1 MPVPRNTINN
11 RMRAFELY
19 INEDSSNATIVA
31 KASKSPAAL
40 NMAIQG
46 IDAINDAARKAVD
59 IFKSRESAKKAP
71 APVATPAVKP
81 ETPPVNP
88 QPIQNTVESIEEA
101 GPAPA
106 PVDSIAEL
114 KAKLNDNA
122 ELMKYLKFQAGKGD
136 KQATNLVKQLTAKA
150 AELSVLLDS
159 AITQAS
165 ESYKILDP
173 YLKKMLSRMGSDG
186 PAEVA
191 KMRTIFQKDEIP
203 TNDAIEFLKAA
214 QNGDVIDMV
223 KLVRTSDGVIDSFVK
238 PKLRKTFVKVIGDFF
253 DVLPQATGGN
263 IGPGEVAFTLLGNPV
278 EKVRKGDLMV
288 GAEPNGEKFEIK
300 AGNTTIPQTKK
311 GAGTPKLSGA
321 ILGGDKI
328 PTGKSAWPAVKK
340 ILDVAGFTDTEVA
353 DTDGKPYP
361 NYRLNNVGMKQ
372 FNDAIIAQKIPTKRV
387 AQAFSDIINI
397 LYPSVWDENVLTDI
411 TEILKRGKGK
421 IVLATVKPGEAK
433 ALENN
438 NDLMR
443 YITSKA
449 LETYKQDV
457 GKDNFIFFNKTTR
470 TFKVLRGDEFN
481 QDLSDPSGKLKVIR
495 GIDWNDGAYK
505 ASPGLMLF

>member
-1 MPVPRNTINN
+1 
-11 RMRAFELY
+11 MRAFELHL
-19 INEDSSNATIVA
+19 NEDSSNATIIA

-46 IDAINDAARKAVD
+46 IDAINAAARKAID
-59 IFKSRESAKKAP
+59 IFKSKQK
-71 APVATPAVKP
+71 APVATPTAA
-81 ETPPVNP
+81 PVAAPNPISP
-88 QPIQNTVESIEEA
+88 QPVQNTVESLEEA
-101 GPAPA
+101 EVEPV

-114 KAKLNDNA
+114 KSKLNDNA

-136 KQATNLVKQLTAKA
+136 KQASTLVKQLNAKA
-150 AELSVLLDS
+150 AELSTLLDS
-159 AITQAS
+159 AINQAS

-173 YLKKMLSRMGSDG
+173 YLKQMLSRMGSDG

-214 QNGDVIDMV
+214 QHGDVINMV

-238 PKLRKTFVKVIGDFF
+238 PNLRKTFLKVIGDFF

-288 GAEPNGEKFEIK
+288 GAAPNGEKFEIK

-328 PTGKSAWPAVKK
+328 PTGKSVWPAVKA
-340 ILDVAGFTDTEVA
+340 ILDKAGFTDTEIT
-353 DTDGKPYP
+353 DKDGKPYP

-372 FNDAIIAQKIPTKRV
+372 FNDAIIAQKMPTKKV
-387 AQAFSDIINI
+387 AQVFSDIIEV
-397 LYPSVWDENVLTDI
+397 LYPSVWNENVLTDI
-411 TEILKRGKGK
+411 IGILKRGNGK
-421 IVLATVKPGEAK
+421 ITLASIKPGEAGS
-433 ALENN
+433 LENN
-438 NDLMR
+438 NELMR

-449 LETYKQDV
+449 LETYKQDA
-457 GKDNFIFFNKTTR
+457 GKENFIFFNKTTR

-481 QDLSDPSGKLKVIR
+481 QDLSNPNGKLKVIR
-495 GIDWNDGAYK
+495 GVDWNDGAYK
-505 ASPGLMLF
+505 ASPGLMLP